1 MSRRR
6 MAAGLTPAAIAIA
19 LAGCSQA
26 NWSPSSA
33 GGGHGRYVGVGLYSP
48 SKQWTRMVMA
58 GQLADA
64 ASAKPIDDQVI
75 IVVTDCVTGELRACG
90 DLTGY
95 CVGMN
100 PWKNSLSATQ
110 VAPIKMTSHVE
121 ADAESPP
128 VVGSAPPAE
137 PAAKK

>member
-75 IVVTDCVTGELRACG
+75 IVVTDSVTGELRA
-90 DLTGY
+90 
-95 CVGMN
+95 
-100 PWKNSLSATQ
+100 WKNSLSATQ